1 MKHAVGRK
9 QVCGTKRRNQE
20 FETEKVLENAV
31 EPTAHLMSD
40 AAKAFV
46 AVGQKF
52 AAHDTINHRAK
63 EYVRGSVHANS
74 AEGFSTCNRAP
85 NAPDTRRRHRHPIE
99 DCCLWMIKAA
109 GIGEQTL
116 RCPQISCAGPNAVL

>member
-85 NAPDTRRRHRHPIE
+85 NAPDTRRRHRHQIE
-99 DCCLWMIKAA
+99 RLLSLDDKGGGYWRTNL
-109 GIGEQTL
+109 EV
-116 RCPQISCAGPNAVL
+116 PPD